1 MTGGGF
7 GGCTVNLVE
16 ESKADQFHRQIHARY
31 RAATGIDADIY
42 LCRASTGARR
52 IS

>member
-16 ESKADQFHRQIHARY
+16 ESQALQFREAIHSRY
-31 RAATGIDADIY
+31 RASTGIDADIY
-42 LCRASTGARR
+42 LCRASAGASRL
-52 IS
+52 S